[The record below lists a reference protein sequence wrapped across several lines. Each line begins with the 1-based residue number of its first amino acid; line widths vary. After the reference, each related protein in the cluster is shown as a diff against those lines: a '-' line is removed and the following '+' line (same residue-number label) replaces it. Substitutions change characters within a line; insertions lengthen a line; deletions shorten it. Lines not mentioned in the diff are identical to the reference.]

1 MRYTDII
8 GQYEAKQMVRLAV
21 SEGRIPHALLLTG
34 PEGCGKLPLALALAQ
49 TLLCQQ
55 PTAEG
60 EPCGHCR
67 NCRMAAQLAHPDL
80 HLTFPIIRRKNAGS
94 AEQVTCDQYVG
105 AWRDMVT
112 ASPYVAW
119 DRWLEAMGVENQQ
132 PIITVAEA
140 NAIIS
145 RLSLHAS
152 QGGRKVVV
160 IWHAELMNEQAANKL
175 LKTLEEPTPDT
186 HFILTTS
193 QPRRLLE
200 TIRSRTQCI
209 TLRPLG
215 EQQIAD
221 ALTARH
227 GLDANTAKMLA
238 HNAEGSYTRACAMLG
253 VEEETAEFF
262 DLFVLIMR
270 KCFQSD
276 VKSMYQW
283 ADRIAAWGRERQKAF
298 LAYCQ
303 RLVRENFM
311 ANFHL
316 DDLTYMNAREAD
328 FSTRFARFVNERNV
342 IGFMAQLDD
351 AYREIQQ
358 NVNARMVFFDLAMQ
372 MALLVRR

>member
-1 MRYTDII
+1 MRYADII
-8 GQYEAKQMVRLAV
+8 GQEDALRAVRQMVSDR
-21 SEGRIPHALLLTG
+21 RIPHALLLTG
-34 PEGCGKLPLALALAQ
+34 PEGCGKLPLALALAE
-49 TLLCQQ
+49 TLLCQELE
-55 PTAEG
+55 ADG

-67 NCRMAAQLAHPDL
+67 NCRMAAALAHPDL
-80 HLTFPIIRRKNAGS
+80 HLTFPIIRRKNS
-94 AEQVTCDQYVG
+94 TSTEQVTCDLYVDE
-105 AWRDMVT
+105 WREMVT

-119 DRWLEAMGVENQQ
+119 DTWLNTLSVENQQ

-140 NAIIS
+140 NAIVS

-160 IWHAELMNEQAANKL
+160 VWHAELMNEQAANKL

-186 HFILTTS
+186 HFILTTTK
-193 QPRRLLE
+193 PERLLE
-200 TIRSRTQCI
+200 TIRSRTQRI
-209 TLRPLG
+209 ALRPLS

-221 ALTARH
+221 ALTTRH
-227 GLDANTAKMLA
+227 GLDDNTARRLA
-238 HNAEGSYTRACAMLG
+238 HNACGSYTSACSMLG

-283 ADRIAAWGRERQKAF
+283 ADRIASWGRERQKAF

-311 ANFHL
+311 ANFRL
-316 DDLTYMNAREAD
+316 EGLTYMNAREEEFA
-328 FSTRFARFVNERNV
+328 TRFARFVNERNI
-342 IGFMAQLDD
+342 IGFMTQLDD
-351 AYREIQQ
+351 ATREIQQ